1 MFAPNKPTCTTGFS
15 LGLTAGGDATAG
27 LSYGAG
33 ANGSVGAGV
42 FGGSNGL
49 DAGAFASGGA
59 GENLGS
65 GASIPFANLIGRFF
79 AGLVVDGG
87 VGGFITNASQ
97 ADQLQGLSGTWTV
110 DLDSRPITEEKFP
123 RRLWVRRLLVVAH
136 NAIENNWIVLLASAA
151 LLFNSV
157 RGLMT
162 GTGSVILFYRAVT
175 RSKDGYLYWSTV
187 WGSAV
192 LGIAAVLAVIF

>member
-1 MFAPNKPTCTTGFS
+1 MESEAWQDSGVIGGCGGLKGLRFVPMNAPNKPTCTTGFG

-27 LSYGAG
+27 LGYGAG

-59 GENLGS
+59 GENFGS
-65 GASIPFANLIGRFF
+65 GASIPGANLIGRFF
-79 AGLVVDGG
+79 AGLVGGGG

-110 DLDSRPITEEKFP
+110 DFGSLINGAGQF
-123 RRLWVRRLLVVAH
+123 
-136 NAIENNWIVLLASAA
+136 SAGTDA
-151 LLFNSV
+151 AGNSIWSFSFTLGLGYGAGV
-157 RGLMT
+157 QTLTNKTATVGFRG
-162 GTGSVILFYRAVT
+162 GC
-175 RSKDGYLYWSTV
+175 
-187 WGSAV
+187 
-192 LGIAAVLAVIF
+192 